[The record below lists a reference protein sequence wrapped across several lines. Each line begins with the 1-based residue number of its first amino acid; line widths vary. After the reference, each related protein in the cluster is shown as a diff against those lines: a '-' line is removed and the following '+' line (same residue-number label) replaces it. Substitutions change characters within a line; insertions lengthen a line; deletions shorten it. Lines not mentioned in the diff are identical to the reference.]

1 MVSVSQSEYP
11 FAGHFLDRDGVRQ
24 HYLDEGEGD
33 AVVMLHGNPT
43 WSFFY
48 RNLVKELRDRFRVI
62 VPDHV
67 GCGLSDKPDDSQ
79 YEYTLKQRV
88 DDVESLLDNLNVTE
102 EITLVLHDWG
112 GMIGMAFAGRHPERI
127 KRIVLL
133 NTGAFH
139 LPKEKEL
146 PLPIWLVRDTP
157 IGSLLVR
164 GLNAFSLGAVK
175 WCATR
180 EPLSEDVRDGYLAP
194 YGNWADRIGVLRFVQ
209 DIPLEPGDPSYD
221 TVSEAETK
229 LGAFADLP
237 ILILWGERDFVFD
250 RHFLKE
256 WREIWPKAE
265 LHRFPES
272 GHYLIEDERES
283 VLKLVGEFLDRHP
296 IAK

>member
-33 AVVMLHGNPT
+33 PVVMLHGNPT

-67 GCGLSDKPDDSQ
+67 GCGLSDKPDESQ

-88 DDVESLLDNLNVTE
+88 DDVESLLENLGITE
-102 EITLVLHDWG
+102 NITLVLHDWG
-112 GMIGMAFAGRHPERI
+112 GMIGMGFAGRRPERI

-157 IGSLLVR
+157 IGALLVR

-180 EPLSEDVRDGYLAP
+180 EPLSADVREGYLAP

-229 LGAFADLP
+229 LSTFADLP

-265 LHRFPES
+265 LHSFPEA
-272 GHYLIEDERES
+272 GHYLIEDERKT

-296 IAK
+296 ITK

>member
-33 AVVMLHGNPT
+33 PVVMLHGNPT

-88 DDVESLLDNLNVTE
+88 DDVESLLENLGITE
-102 EITLVLHDWG
+102 NITLVLHDWG
-112 GMIGMAFAGRHPERI
+112 GMIGMAFAGRRPERI

-139 LPKEKEL
+139 LPKEKGL

-157 IGSLLVR
+157 IGALLVR

-180 EPLSEDVRDGYLAP
+180 EPLSADVREGYLAP

-229 LGAFADLP
+229 LSAFAELP

-265 LHRFPES
+265 LYSFPEA
-272 GHYLIEDERES
+272 GHYLIEDERET

>member
-11 FAGHFLDRDGVRQ
+11 FAGHFLDRNGVRQ
-24 HYLDEGEGD
+24 HFLDEGEGD
-33 AVVMLHGNPT
+33 PVVMLHGNPT

-67 GCGLSDKPDDSQ
+67 GCGLSDKPDDSR

-88 DDVESLLDNLNVTE
+88 DDVESLLESLVVTE
-102 EITLVLHDWG
+102 RITLVLHDWG

-127 KRIVLL
+127 TRIVLL

-157 IGSLLVR
+157 IGALLAR

-175 WCATR
+175 WCVTR
-180 EPLSEDVRDGYLAP
+180 EPLSAEVREGYLAP
-194 YGNWADRIGVLRFVQ
+194 YGSWADRIGVLRFVQ
-209 DIPLEPGDPSYD
+209 DIPLEPGDPSYGA
-221 TVSEAETK
+221 VSETESK
-229 LGAFADLP
+229 LSAFAHLP

-250 RHFLKE
+250 QHFLKE
-256 WREIWPKAE
+256 WREIWPRAE
-265 LHRFPES
+265 LHRFPDA
-272 GHYLIEDERES
+272 GHYLIEDERDN
-283 VLKLVGEFLDRHP
+283 VLRLVGDFLERHP
-296 IAK
+296 LAE

>member
-24 HYLDEGEGD
+24 HYLDEGKGD
-33 AVVMLHGNPT
+33 PVVMLHGNPT

-48 RNLVKELRDRFRVI
+48 RNLVKALRDRFRVI

-67 GCGLSDKPDDSQ
+67 GCGLSDKPDDSR
-79 YEYTLKQRV
+79 YRYTLNQRV
-88 DDVESLLDNLNVTE
+88 DDVESLLEKLDVTKN
-102 EITLVLHDWG
+102 ITLVLHDWG
-112 GMIGMAFAGRHPERI
+112 GMIGMAFAGRHPGRI

-180 EPLSEDVRDGYLAP
+180 EPLSADVREGYLAP

-229 LGAFADLP
+229 LNAFADLP
-237 ILILWGERDFVFD
+237 ILILWGEKDFVFD

-265 LHRFPES
+265 VVTFPES
-272 GHYLIEDERES
+272 GHYLIEDERDE
-283 VLKLVGEFLDRHP
+283 VAHRVGEFLERNTIRD
-296 IAK
+296 

>member
-24 HYLDEGEGD
+24 HYLDEGKGD
-33 AVVMLHGNPT
+33 PVVMLHGNPT

-48 RNLVKELRDRFRVI
+48 RNLVKALRDRFRVI

-67 GCGLSDKPDDSQ
+67 GCGLSDKPDDSR
-79 YEYTLKQRV
+79 YRYTLNQRV
-88 DDVESLLDNLNVTE
+88 DDVESLLEKLDVTKN
-102 EITLVLHDWG
+102 ITLVLHDWG
-112 GMIGMAFAGRHPERI
+112 GMIGMAFAGRHPGRI

-157 IGSLLVR
+157 IGALLVR

-180 EPLSEDVRDGYLAP
+180 KPLSPEVREGYLAP
-194 YGNWADRIGVLRFVQ
+194 YQSWAERIGVLRFVQ

-221 TVSEAETK
+221 TVSEAETR
-229 LGAFADLP
+229 LGQFSDLP
-237 ILILWGERDFVFD
+237 ILILWGDRDFVFD

-265 LHRFPES
+265 LHTFPEG
-272 GHYLIEDERES
+272 GHYIIEDEREEI
-283 VLKLVGEFLDRHP
+283 VQRVGEFLERNP
-296 IAK
+296 IVE